1 MGKSLNVSD
10 FVDAIWEEAVRLS
23 DAIWDAAEIAY
34 NEHQSSALLSE
45 ALSKEGFG
53 VEKGTGGIPTA
64 FKASYGEGKPVVGL
78 LAEYDALSGLSQK
91 ADRPAQ
97 EPIVHG
103 GNGHGCGHNLLGAG
117 CFAAAVA
124 LKRYLEE
131 KKISGTIVLFGCPAE
146 EGGSGKTFLARA
158 GVFDGV
164 DAAISWHP
172 GDVTGVLP
180 GSTLANVQMRYTFR
194 GRSAHAA
201 AAPHLGRSALDAV
214 ELMNVGANYLREHII
229 PEARVH
235 YAITNTGGVSPNVVQ
250 SEAEVVYLIRAP
262 QTEEAMAVRDRVNN
276 IARGAALMTDTQVS
290 IDFMKACSN
299 FTANGILGQELTR
312 ALKMLGKPAFSEK
325 DAAYCR
331 SFRETFSPSKD
342 MNGQMKRLFES
353 VFPPEDRDSVLA
365 AMNADINPLI
375 LPWVKQRITLPGSTD
390 VADVSKV
397 CPTAWFY
404 AVTCAQGT
412 QVHSWQM
419 VAQGK
424 SGVAHKG
431 MLYAAKAMAITARNL
446 FCDESLMA
454 SVKEEFAREN
464 RGKPYKCPIPP
475 DVHPHDLVKNA

>member
-1 MGKSLNVSD
+1 
-10 FVDAIWEEAVRLS
+10 
-23 DAIWDAAEIAY
+23 
-34 NEHQSSALLSE
+34 
-45 ALSKEGFG
+45 
-53 VEKGTGGIPTA
+53 
-64 FKASYGEGKPVVGL
+64 
-78 LAEYDALSGLSQK
+78 
-91 ADRPAQ
+91 
-97 EPIVHG
+97 
-103 GNGHGCGHNLLGAG
+103 
-117 CFAAAVA
+117 
-124 LKRYLEE
+124 
-131 KKISGTIVLFGCPAE
+131 
-146 EGGSGKTFLARA
+146 
-158 GVFDGV
+158 
-164 DAAISWHP
+164 
-172 GDVTGVLP
+172 
-180 GSTLANVQMRYTFR
+180 
-194 GRSAHAA
+194 
-201 AAPHLGRSALDAV
+201 
-214 ELMNVGANYLREHII
+214 
-229 PEARVH
+229 
-235 YAITNTGGVSPNVVQ
+235 
-250 SEAEVVYLIRAP
+250 
-262 QTEEAMAVRDRVNN
+262 
-276 IARGAALMTDTQVS
+276 
-290 IDFMKACSN
+290 
-299 FTANGILGQELTR
+299 
-312 ALKMLGKPAFSEK
+312 
-325 DAAYCR
+325 
-331 SFRETFSPSKD
+331 